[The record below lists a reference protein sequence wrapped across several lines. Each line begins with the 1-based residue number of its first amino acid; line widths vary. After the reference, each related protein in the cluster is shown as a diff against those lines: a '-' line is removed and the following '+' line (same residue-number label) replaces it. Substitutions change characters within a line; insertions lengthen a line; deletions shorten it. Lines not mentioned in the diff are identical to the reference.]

1 MNGIITIIKIFAAI
15 LVLAILGGL
24 VYGLKKF
31 KEDFAD
37 PASATAKP
45 VEKIIEEN
53 DSKLIGFEPGQYEFN
68 RALEL
73 IALGKLDEAREKLLF
88 IQNLYPNSSNGPEAR
103 RILGEI
109 NLDEILTVENMTN
122 KKIHKVAPGEG
133 YLRVATANETTLDC
147 IMFLNGLTEM
157 GSLHAGDELIV
168 MPLDFKLV
176 VDLDKKRVELFHRDD
191 EKKEHVFA
199 KDYPIQNQDTRRV
212 RSGVHQSKISRK
224 LGELNGRSYPPTH
237 SNYRHATKVLGFTLR
252 NIYLQFRPVPAADA
266 EDPGQGIFLK
276 PSDMEELSMLIRVG
290 NEVEVKT
297 AG

>member
-1 MNGIITIIKIFAAI
+1 MNGIITIIKVFAAI
-15 LVLAILGGL
+15 LVLATLGGL
-24 VYGLKKF
+24 GYGLKKF
-31 KEDFAD
+31 KEDFAA
-37 PASATAKP
+37 PTAVTAKP

-53 DSKLIGFEPGQYEFN
+53 DSKLIGFELGQQEFN

-73 IALGKLDEAREKLLF
+73 IALGKLDEARGKLLF

-122 KKIHKVAPGEG
+122 KKTHKVAPGEG

-147 IMFLNGLTEM
+147 IMFLNGLTEL
-157 GSLHAGDELIV
+157 GSLHAGDELLV

-176 VDLDKKRVELFHRDD
+176 VDLAKKRVELFHRDD

-199 KDYPIQNQDTRRV
+199 KDYLIQKLDLGRV
-212 RSGVHQSKISRK
+212 RSGVSQSKISRK
-224 LGELNGRSYPPTH
+224 LGEINGRSYPPAH
-237 SNYRHATKVLGFTLR
+237 SKYRHATKVLGFTLR
-252 NIYLQFRPVPAADA
+252 KSYLQFRPVPAGDA
-266 EDPGQGIFLK
+266 EASGQGIFLK
-276 PSDMEELSMLIRVG
+276 PSDMEELSMLIRLG